1 MLLSLNIDLKKIPP
15 FSLLKWDS
23 NTTATCLGW
32 RKQNGME
39 CSKLTD
45 FTIWGED
52 LALFI
57 ISLGSL
63 HLMKVL
69 NHSAQLV
76 SEMVDYRGSSS
87 KLQEQDPFSL
97 SFEETARIIPAS
109 SNGRETGKSKCN
121 GKYKQS
127 AISVGSH
134 SCSSALPSAEGW
146 PFLSFTSKGQLLPGP
161 CRYESEVSVA

>member
-1 MLLSLNIDLKKIPP
+1 
-15 FSLLKWDS
+15 
-23 NTTATCLGW
+23 
-32 RKQNGME
+32 ME

-57 ISLGSL
+57 ISLGNL

-76 SEMVDYRGSSS
+76 REMVHYRGSSS

-97 SFEETARIIPAS
+97 SFEETRWNYS
-109 SNGRETGKSKCN
+109 SQFKWQRNREIK
-121 GKYKQS
+121 
-127 AISVGSH
+127 V
-134 SCSSALPSAEGW
+134 
-146 PFLSFTSKGQLLPGP
+146 
-161 CRYESEVSVA
+161 